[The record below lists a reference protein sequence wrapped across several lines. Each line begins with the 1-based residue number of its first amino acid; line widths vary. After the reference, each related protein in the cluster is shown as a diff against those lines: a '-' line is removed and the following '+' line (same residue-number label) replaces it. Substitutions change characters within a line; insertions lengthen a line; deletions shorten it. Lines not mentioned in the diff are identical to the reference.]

1 MKTKDVYK
9 PLKKIQIKRVDVTSL
24 KAQTSEQKMTARRSL
39 LN

>member
-1 MKTKDVYK
+1 MKTKSMYT

-24 KAQTSEQKMTARRSL
+24 KAQTSKQKMATRRTL